1 MFYTWLALYFLLIT
15 GLFRQ
20 SWLKKT
26 RCSPCVWAAVIGNGN
41 SSLNEKPTE
50 RELNELEKDLS
61 GLGFRCPSQLALWPD
76 VGTLWDLG
84 SVSSWASCHL
94 KPPHLLN
101 PENKLGMYVF
111 WVLRASIL
119 WHSWRCQGWSFR
131 LIFFFF
137 PFSFCLGSNLG
148 KMGGWG
154 EGQGPSGFPSHPA
167 SS

>member
-1 MFYTWLALYFLLIT
+1 M
-15 GLFRQ
+15 
-20 SWLKKT
+20 
-26 RCSPCVWAAVIGNGN
+26 IG
-41 SSLNEKPTE
+41 NEKPTE
-50 RELNELEKDLS
+50 REPHELEKDLS

-84 SVSSWASCHL
+84 SVSFWASCHL
-94 KPPHLLN
+94 KTFPSPN
-101 PENKLGMYVF
+101 PGNKLGLYVSSKSAHPLAF
-111 WVLRASIL
+111 LEVPGLEL
-119 WHSWRCQGWSFR
+119 WADFFF
-131 LIFFFF
+131 FFFF